1 MTRIEAEMSWK
12 AVTVIRTQ
20 DDRALVEGGSS
31 GVGEKWSNSGYIYI
45 FVCLCVC
52 VCVVKYI

>member
-52 VCVVKYI
+52 VCVW